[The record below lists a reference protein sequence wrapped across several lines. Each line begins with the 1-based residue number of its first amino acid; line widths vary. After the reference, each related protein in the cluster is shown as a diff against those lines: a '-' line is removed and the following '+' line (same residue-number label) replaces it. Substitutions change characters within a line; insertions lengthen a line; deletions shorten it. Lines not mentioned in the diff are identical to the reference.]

1 VSSQQPSRQELS
13 ESYIAQAWQDTGL
26 DILHFV
32 STTDLSPKIRMEL
45 ESFVLS
51 KCSEI
56 CAKLTELSF
65 QSRYPITS
73 SARDR
78 NTMIPTETWPQ
89 S

>member
-1 VSSQQPSRQELS
+1 VSFQPRSQQELGA
-13 ESYIAQAWQDTGL
+13 SYIARRWHDTGEE
-26 DILHFV
+26 ILRLLNQ
-32 STTDLSPKIRMEL
+32 TDLSPRIRTEL
-45 ESFVLS
+45 ESFVLN

-56 CAKLTELSF
+56 YAKLTELSF

>member
-1 VSSQQPSRQELS
+1 VSSPLQLRPALGASF
-13 ESYIAQAWQDTGL
+13 IAQVWQDTGQEIHRFL
-26 DILHFV
+26 
-32 STTDLSPKIRMEL
+32 SQTDLSPKIRTEL
-45 ESFVLS
+45 ESFALN

-56 CAKLTELSF
+56 YAKLTELSF